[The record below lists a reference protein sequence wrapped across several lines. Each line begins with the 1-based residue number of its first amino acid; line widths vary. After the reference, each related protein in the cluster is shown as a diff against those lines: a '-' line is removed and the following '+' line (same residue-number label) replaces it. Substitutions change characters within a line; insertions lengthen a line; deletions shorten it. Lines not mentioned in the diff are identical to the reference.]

1 MADRIQEAN
10 QLADAGDPEAA
21 VALLSAA
28 GDSGDA
34 EALFQLARWRLAGR
48 CGPRDAAAARAL
60 FARAAALGR
69 PGAAQIH
76 AAFLANGTGGDR
88 DWAGALARVAA
99 DPAARAERDL
109 IAAMALDDAGDPL
122 APPSGEPIADLPIV
136 RFPALFSA
144 AECAWLIAA
153 GKPRLAPAVV
163 VDPVTARPIANPV
176 RTSGMASFPP
186 ALESPAVHA
195 LGRRLATA
203 SGTDVRQGE
212 PLQLLAYA
220 PGQEYR
226 AHVDA
231 IPGTRNQRIMTM
243 LVWLNAGYD
252 GGATRF
258 LDLGIDLRGRPGDA
272 ILFRNVDAA
281 GAPDMR
287 MRHAGLPVTRGVK
300 FLASRWIRQRAMA
313 SWPPED

>member
-1 MADRIQEAN
+1 MASVIDRAN
-10 QLADAGDPEAA
+10 ELAEAGDPAA
-21 VALLSAA
+21 AA
-28 GDSGDA
+28 GLLAESGDGD
-34 EALFQLARWRLAGR
+34 ALFLLARWRLAGTN
-48 CGPRDAAAARAL
+48 GPRDLAAARAL
-60 FARAAALGR
+60 FARAAKLGR
-69 PGAAQIH
+69 RGAAQIY
-76 AAFLANGTGGDR
+76 AAFLGSGTGGER
-88 DWAGALARVAA
+88 DWSGAL
-99 DPAARAERDL
+99 DL
-109 IAAMALDDAGDPL
+109 IAADPGAQAEHGLIAQMALDATGDPL
-122 APPSGEPIADLPIV
+122 VVPTGEPIAGHPII
-136 RFPALFSA
+136 RFPALFSV
-144 AECAWLIAA
+144 AECAWLVGA

-195 LGRRLATA
+195 LNRRLAAA
-203 SGTDVRQGE
+203 SGTMVAQGE

-231 IPGTRNQRIMTM
+231 VPGTRNQRIMTM
-243 LVWLNAGYD
+243 LVWLNAAYD

-258 LDLGIDLRGRPGDA
+258 LDLGIDLRGQPGDA
-272 ILFRNVDAA
+272 ILFHNVDAD

-300 FLASRWIRQRAMA
+300 FLASRWIRERAMT